1 MTEASHRP
9 AYYAVGGQGWRAWWT
24 LLHPPYTLWHLS
36 YVTIGASLAP
46 TVEVERLV
54 ATLLAFLLAM
64 GIGAHALDE
73 LNGRPLQTRIPA
85 AALIAAAAAS
95 LTAAVAI
102 GVVMLVRIDP
112 SPGFVAAAI
121 VAIAVG
127 VILVTGY
134 SLHWFGGVLHNDVG
148 FAAAWGAFPVIVAY
162 CAQAEQ
168 LHLPALA
175 AALAAFATSYAQR
188 SLSTPARFVRRRTS
202 DVELTA
208 TLVDGDSRRF
218 GSRQVLAPLEVA
230 LRAMVWGHV
239 ALAVAMLTAALRT

>member
-1 MTEASHRP
+1 MAEVSHRP
-9 AYYAVGGQGWRAWWT
+9 AYYAVGGRGWRAWWT

-46 TVEVERLV
+46 IVEMERLV

-64 GIGAHALDE
+64 GVGAHALDE
-73 LNGRPLQTRIPA
+73 FNGRPLQTRIPT

-95 LTAAVAI
+95 VTAAIAI
-102 GVVMLVRIDP
+102 GVVMLVRVDP
-112 SPGFVAAAI
+112 SPGFVLAAV

-134 SLHWFGGVLHNDVG
+134 NLHWFGGLLHNDVG

-162 CAQAEQ
+162 CAQTAQ
-168 LHLPALA
+168 LHPPAIA
-175 AALAAFATSYAQR
+175 AALAAFAMSYAQR
-188 SLSTPARFVRRRTS
+188 SLSTAARFVRRRTS
-202 DVELTA
+202 QVELTA
-208 TLVDGDSRRF
+208 TLVDGGSRRF

-230 LRAMVWGHV
+230 LKAMVWGHV
-239 ALAVAMLTAALRT
+239 ALAVAMLTATFHT